1 MMRPPSSK
9 TLWNPLPALMP
20 ILMVMVIL
28 AAGRGPLRAQPP
40 NENVDP
46 QKMVVAA
53 FEYLR
58 GAASVA
64 TVTMIIH
71 RPNWERRMTIDA
83 WTRGNDESL
92 FRIVAPAKDRGNGT
106 LKIGREMWTYNPK
119 INRVIKLP
127 PSMMSQAWMGSD
139 FSNNDLAK
147 SDSLIVDYEHR
158 LTGAETVDGHRHY
171 YITSIPHPE
180 APVVW
185 GMLKLIIR
193 DDHIMLKEEFFDE
206 DHQSV
211 KVLTLEEIAP
221 LGGRPYPRTWR
232 MRKTD
237 ADEGF
242 TLVRYEK
249 LVFKERLADMYFRVA
264 SLKTER
270 R

>member
-1 MMRPPSSK
+1 MRRTPTTKPFYAR
-9 TLWNPLPALMP
+9 LPAIIA
-20 ILMVMVIL
+20 ILVAMVIL
-28 AAGRGPLRAQPP
+28 AHGHALAQAQPL
-40 NENVDP
+40 NEKAEP
-46 QKMVVAA
+46 QEMVVAA

-64 TVTMIIH
+64 TVTMTIH

-106 LKIGREMWTYNPK
+106 LKVGREMWTYNPK

-158 LTGAETVDGHRHY
+158 LTGAETVNGHKHY

-193 DDHIMLKEEFFDE
+193 DDHIMLREEFFDE
-206 DHQSV
+206 DRQSV

-232 MRKTD
+232 MRKTGTV
-237 ADEGF
+237 ERF
-242 TLVRYEK
+242 TLVRYES
-249 LVFKERLADMYFRVA
+249 LVFKERLADMFFRVA